1 MGWTW
6 RYADGEGS
14 TISAADG
21 AQSPGSSSGASG
33 AASPDGELPSPSF
46 PTQADAESWIGE
58 TWQELFAGGVEAVFL
73 LEDDT
78 VVYGPMSLRPPA

>member
-14 TISAADG
+14 TISGADG
-21 AQSPGSSSGASG
+21 AQSPDSSGSG
-33 AASPDGELPSPSF
+33 TASPDGGLPAPSF

-73 LEDDT
+73 LDDDT

>member
-14 TISAADG
+14 TISAAE
-21 AQSPGSSSGASG
+21 
-33 AASPDGELPSPSF
+33 SPDSLGGTDRVEGELPSPSF

-58 TWQELFAGGVEAVFL
+58 TWQELFDGGVEAVFL
-73 LEDDT
+73 LDDET

>member
-14 TISAADG
+14 TISAAESTD
-21 AQSPGSSSGASG
+21 SS
-33 AASPDGELPSPSF
+33 DRVEGELPSPSF

-58 TWQELFAGGVEAVFL
+58 TWQELFDAGVEAVYL
-73 LEDDT
+73 LEDET
-78 VVYGPMSLRPPA
+78 VVYGPMSLRPPS

>member
-14 TISAADG
+14 TIGG
-21 AQSPGSSSGASG
+21 AQSPASSGG
-33 AASPDGELPSPSF
+33 TASPEGELPAPSF

-73 LEDDT
+73 LDDDT